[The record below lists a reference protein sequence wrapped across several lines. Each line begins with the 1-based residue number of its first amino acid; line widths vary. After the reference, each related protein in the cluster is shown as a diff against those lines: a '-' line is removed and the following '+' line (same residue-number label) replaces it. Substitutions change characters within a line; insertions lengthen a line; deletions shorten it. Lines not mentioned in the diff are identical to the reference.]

1 MLAKFVLI
9 IFNIIAVLFLT
20 GCWDRIEIEQRA
32 FAVGIAI
39 DFNEDQNAQH
49 NVIQITQQVI
59 VPSVFNSAQD
69 SGGDSQAFRNLTK
82 SGETIFDANRNT
94 TNLASRTISV
104 THLEVVLFS
113 EEVVKE
119 PKLFAN
125 LMDVFL
131 REMEMHRT
139 INVAIA
145 SGKAHNLLNVKPEH
159 EKLPAIYIHGLL
171 ENEES
176 VNVIKPITFGDIQEN
191 LLSKTSFIIPQIR
204 KFNSKSVEYEGI
216 AVFHGASN
224 KVVGTFHEGEE
235 KGVILMR
242 GEVESGSIVT
252 NIHGNKIANEILD
265 MKREIT
271 LTNEDKNNLTF
282 DVNLTVRSGIAE
294 VLGVENLLSEKN
306 YAQIKKAL
314 EEEIKKVTRKSIDTL
329 QNEMKADVLGLNQHL
344 YKYHYQL
351 WDSIKDNWEDGEDYF
366 SKSKIKVNINVII
379 DQSGNINK
387 AQ

>member
-1 MLAKFVLI
+1 MARFVLI
-9 IFNIIAVLFLT
+9 TIHLIALLFLT

-39 DFNEDQNAQH
+39 DFNKNQDAPH
-49 NVIQITQQVI
+49 NPIQITQQVI

-69 SGGDSQAFRNLTK
+69 SGGDGQAFRNLTK
-82 SGETIFDANRNT
+82 SGETIFEANRNT
-94 TNLASRTISV
+94 TNLASRTISA

-119 PKLFAN
+119 PNLFAN

-139 INVAIA
+139 INVAIVN
-145 SGKAHNLLNVKPEH
+145 GDAHELFNVEPEH

-176 VNVIKPITFGDIQEN
+176 INVIKPITFGDIQEN
-191 LLSKTSFIIPQIR
+191 LLSKTSFIIPQIS

-216 AVFHGASN
+216 AVFHGTRN
-224 KVVGTFHEGEE
+224 KVVATFHRGEE
-235 KGVILMR
+235 KGVIFMR
-242 GEVESGSIVT
+242 GEVQSGSIVT
-252 NIHGNKIANEILD
+252 NVEGNKIANEILD
-265 MKREIT
+265 MKRDIA
-271 LTNEDKNNLTF
+271 LTNKDKNNLSF
-282 DVNLTVRSGIAE
+282 DVNLTVRSSIAE
-294 VLGVENLLSEKN
+294 VLGVEHLLSEKN

-314 EEEIKKVTRKSIDTL
+314 EDEINKVSQNSINAL
-329 QNEMKADVLGLNQHL
+329 QTEINADVLGLNQHL

-351 WDSIKDNWEDGEDYF
+351 WDSIKDNWEDGENYF
-366 SKSKIKVNINVII
+366 SKSKINVNVNVII